1 MGFTCGI
8 VGLPNAGKSTLFN
21 ALTGGDAEASCYPFC
36 TVDPNRGRVPVP
48 DTALETLGRQM
59 KPEKLTPAFMEF
71 LDVAGLVEGASR
83 GEGLGNAFLGH
94 LRTVDA
100 LVHVVRMFRQEDVA
114 HVAGDHDPIRD
125 MELIQTELVLAD
137 LDVVERRLEKVERV
151 ARTGVKE
158 AREERD
164 ALIGLQRDLSRGI
177 PIRCAMQGDREGGSG
192 EAERIRE
199 WGLLT
204 GKPVLVVLNLDEE
217 QITDPEPLVE
227 PVRNRF
233 RDQSAGFIALC
244 AKRESEIMELDPE
257 ERERFRLEMQW
268 GSSGLERLVQ
278 EGFRLLGLL
287 TFYTIVGTEV
297 RAWTLPKG
305 QSVLQAAGKIHSDM
319 QKGFIKAEVVHFEDF
334 QTHGGEDAVRSRG
347 LVHVEGKEYPV
358 QDRDILRIRF
368 R

>member
-8 VGLPNAGKSTLFN
+8 IGLPNAGKSTLFN

-48 DTALETLGRQM
+48 DGALEYLGEQLQ
-59 KPEKLTPAFMEF
+59 PEKLTPAFMEF

-100 LVHVVRMFRQEDVA
+100 LVHVVRLFRQEDVA
-114 HVAGDHDPIRD
+114 HMAGDCDPLRD
-125 MELIQTELVLAD
+125 VELIQTELVLAD

-151 ARTGVKE
+151 ARTGEKE
-158 AREERD
+158 AREERET
-164 ALIGLQRDLSRGI
+164 LIGFQRLLSRGI
-177 PIRCAMQGDREGGSG
+177 PLRRFEQGDRPEGSG
-192 EAERIRE
+192 EVERIRE

-204 GKPVLVVLNLDEE
+204 GKPVLYVLNLDEE
-217 QITDPEPLVE
+217 QISDPEPIIE
-227 PVRNRF
+227 PIRNRF
-233 RDQSAGFIALC
+233 QEEDAGFLALC
-244 AKRESEIMELDPE
+244 AKGESEIMDLDPK
-257 ERERFRLEMQW
+257 EREDFRREMKW
-268 GSSGLERLVQ
+268 GESGLQRLVR
-278 EGFRLLGLL
+278 EGFRLLGLIR
-287 TFYTIVGTEV
+287 FYTIVGTEV

-305 QSVLQAAGKIHSDM
+305 ESVLRAAGKIHSDM
-319 QKGFIKAEVVHFEDF
+319 QTGFIKAEVVHFEDF
-334 QTHGGEDAVRSRG
+334 RTAGGEDAARSQG

-358 QDRDILRIRF
+358 RDRDILRIRF